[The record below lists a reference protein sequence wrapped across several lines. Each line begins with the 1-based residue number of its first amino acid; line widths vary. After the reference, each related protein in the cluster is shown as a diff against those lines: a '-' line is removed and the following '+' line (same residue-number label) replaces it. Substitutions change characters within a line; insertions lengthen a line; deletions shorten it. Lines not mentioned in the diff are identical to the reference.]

1 METFDL
7 IFKYGVS
14 GALFF
19 IIISGAQ
26 GQWIYKW
33 AHDAIV
39 ARLLKEIESR
49 DEALKIAHAE
59 ISRLQSSNERYI
71 ALASSVTGLAN
82 KAANIAEASTSGN
95 ATNRAPG

>member
-7 IFKYGVS
+7 VFKYGVS

-19 IIISGAQ
+19 IILSGAQ

-39 ARLLKEIESR
+39 ARLLEEIKNLQ
-49 DEALKIAHAE
+49 EALKASHVEIA
-59 ISRLQSSNERYI
+59 RLQASNERYI
-71 ALASSVTGLAN
+71 GLAS
-82 KAANIAEASTSGN
+82 KATNIAEATAGGN
-95 ATNRAPG
+95 SSNKAPV

>member
-7 IFKYGVS
+7 VFKYGVS

-19 IIISGAQ
+19 IIMSGAK

-39 ARLLKEIESR
+39 ARLLEEIKAR
-49 DEALKIAHAE
+49 DEALKAAHVE
-59 ISRLQSSNERYI
+59 ISRLQASNERYI
-71 ALASSVTGLAN
+71 GLASRATNVAEATAGNSSAN
-82 KAANIAEASTSGN
+82 KA
-95 ATNRAPG
+95 PV